1 MLILLFMACLDSE
14 PAPPFSATEQEDDSI
29 RVDVGK
35 TSATQSSALSAYDEA
50 MAFRQQKEW
59 SGAVTAFQRAI
70 QEDTDSPSL
79 RLWLAQTH
87 LDMGREDQALSVLD
101 EAVRLFPK
109 NSDCLYNRAAL
120 RARMLDV
127 GGAADDLQRLN
138 SLGLLDPLETGMD
151 PDFEALRTDP
161 VFHHLVQ
168 PPRIE
173 AVVKGETGPVLLGEP
188 WQLHLSLTV
197 PANGELS
204 MEWVEEPEPWV
215 VLDSVLEREVHREGG
230 LRVLELRVRWLAAT
244 AGTGMLGPWR
254 LRLGSAETIVEA
266 LPVEV
271 LSLRQRDSLPH
282 ATLARQIP
290 LPSAVIQQAEG
301 GGDFELAEW
310 RGEVSAPEKTRFP
323 RLGNG
328 RVSLEWRQENGSF
341 RRAAAIPK

>member
-1 MLILLFMACLDSE
+1 
-14 PAPPFSATEQEDDSI
+14 
-29 RVDVGK
+29 
-35 TSATQSSALSAYDEA
+35 
-50 MAFRQQKEW
+50 
-59 SGAVTAFQRAI
+59 
-70 QEDTDSPSL
+70 
-79 RLWLAQTH
+79 
-87 LDMGREDQALSVLD
+87 
-101 EAVRLFPK
+101 
-109 NSDCLYNRAAL
+109 
-120 RARMLDV
+120 
-127 GGAADDLQRLN
+127 
-138 SLGLLDPLETGMD
+138 
-151 PDFEALRTDP
+151 
-161 VFHHLVQ
+161 
-168 PPRIE
+168 
-173 AVVKGETGPVLLGEP
+173 
-188 WQLHLSLTV
+188 
-197 PANGELS
+197 

-271 LSLRQRDSLPH
+271 LSLGQRDSLPH

-328 RVSLEWRQENGSF
+328 RDSLEWRQENGSF